1 MKPQM
6 DNLLSFI
13 SAAEKGSFSAAA
25 KELKKSQ
32 ASVSIAIQN
41 LEIDF
46 GFELF
51 NRNKKYPVLTDKGE
65 KILKNTKLMMSQY
78 NDFIHQS
85 RVIEEISDV
94 KIRIGIDP
102 LVCSDKVMGILCD
115 FSERYPLVDLFIMQ
129 QNSKLLYKEVTE
141 NKLDLA
147 IGLFSGSDKL
157 NCEFVSAF
165 HMQSSWVAS
174 PDYKGG
180 DTSDMSLTSMVGSRL
195 LTPIDLKYPVMSEVN
210 VAAQVW
216 YVEDIHTI
224 LSFCRSGVGICHLP
238 NFVTKR
244 DLNENRL
251 AKVSFSFNQLNNEHW
266 VASILWPKNKVLN
279 PELSWMYKKITEIE
293 FI

>member
-6 DNLLSFI
+6 DNLQSFI

-41 LEIDF
+41 LEIDL

-85 RVIEEISDV
+85 RIIETISDV

-102 LVCSDKVMGILCD
+102 LVCSDKVTQILCE

-129 QNSKLLYKEVTE
+129 QNSKQLYKGVIE
-141 NKLDLA
+141 NNLDFA
-147 IGLFSGSDKL
+147 IGLFSGLDKL

-174 PDYKGG
+174 PDYRAG
-180 DTSDMSLTSMVGSRL
+180 DVSNISLTSMAGSRL
-195 LTPIDLKYPVMSEVN
+195 LTPIDLNYPAMNEVN
-210 VAAQVW
+210 VATQVW

-244 DLNENRL
+244 DLNEGRL
-251 AKVSFSFNQLNNEHW
+251 TKASFTFNQLNNEHW
-266 VASILWPKNKVLN
+266 VASILWPKNKKLSHKLN
-279 PELSWMYKKITEIE
+279 WIHNKISEIE

>member
-6 DNLLSFI
+6 DNLISFI
-13 SAAEKGSFSAAA
+13 SAADKGSFSAAA

-41 LEIDF
+41 LEIDL

-65 KILKNTKLMMSQY
+65 KVLKNTKLMMSHY

-85 RVIEEISDV
+85 RVIESISDV

-102 LVCSDKVMGILCD
+102 LVCSEKVTDILCE
-115 FSERYPLVDLFIMQ
+115 FSDRYPMVDLFIMQ
-129 QNSKLLYKEVTE
+129 QNSKLLYKEIIE
-141 NKLDLA
+141 NKLDFA
-147 IGLFSGSDKL
+147 IGLFAGLDKL

-174 PDYKGG
+174 PNYKDGNV
-180 DTSDMSLTSMVGSRL
+180 SNISLTSMASSRL
-195 LTPIDLKYPVMSEVN
+195 LTPIDLNYSSMNEMN
-210 VAAQVW
+210 FATQIW
-216 YVEDIHTI
+216 CVEDIHTI

-244 DLNENRL
+244 DLHEDRL
-251 AKVSFSFNQLNNEHW
+251 KKVSFAFNQLNNEHW
-266 VASILWPKNKVLN
+266 VASILWPKNKK
-279 PELSWMYKKITEIE
+279 LSNKLHWIKNKISEIE

>member
-13 SAAEKGSFSAAA
+13 SAADKGSFSAAA

-41 LEIDF
+41 LEVDF

-51 NRNKKYPVLTDKGE
+51 NRNKKYPVLTEKGE
-65 KILKNTKLMMSQY
+65 KILKNSKLMISQY
-78 NDFIHQS
+78 NDFIYQS
-85 RVIEEISDV
+85 RVIEAISDV

-102 LVCSDKVMGILCD
+102 LVCSEKITKIICEFAEL
-115 FSERYPLVDLFIMQ
+115 YPLVDLFIIQ
-129 QNSKLLYKEVTE
+129 KNSKSLYNEIIE
-141 NKLDLA
+141 RKLDLA
-147 IGLFSGSDKL
+147 IGLFSDLDKL

-165 HMQSSWVAS
+165 HMQSSWVSA
-174 PDYKGG
+174 PDYKEG
-180 DTSDMSLTSMVGSRL
+180 DITNISLASMSDSRL
-195 LTPIDLKYPVMSEVN
+195 LTPIDQKHPVMSEIN
-210 VAAQVW
+210 VATQVW

-224 LSFCRSGVGICHLP
+224 LSFCRSGIGICHLP

-244 DLNENRL
+244 DLNEGRL
-251 AKVSFSFNQLNNEHW
+251 TKVSFAFNQLNHEHW
-266 VASILWPKNKVLN
+266 VASILWPQHKRLN
-279 PELSWMYKKITEIE
+279 PQLNWLYQKITEIE

>member
-51 NRNKKYPVLTDKGE
+51 NRNKKYPILTDKGE

-78 NDFIHQS
+78 HDFINQS
-85 RVIEEISDV
+85 RIIEAISDV

-102 LVCSDKVMGILCD
+102 LVCSDRVTEILCE
-115 FSERYPLVDLFIMQ
+115 FSNRYPLVDLFIMQ
-129 QNSKLLYKEVTE
+129 QNSKLLYKEIIE

-147 IGLFSGSDKL
+147 IGLFSGLDIL

-180 DTSDMSLTSMVGSRL
+180 DISNISLINMADSRL
-195 LTPIDLKYPVMSEVN
+195 LTPVDLKYPVMSEVN
-210 VAAQVW
+210 VATQVW

-244 DLNENRL
+244 DLHEGRL
-251 AKVSFSFNQLNNEHW
+251 AKVSFAFNQLNNEHW
-266 VASILWPKNKVLN
+266 VASILWPKNKTLN
-279 PELSWMYKKITEIE
+279 PELNWIYKKITEIE